1 MKILPETVDGLLD
14 EMARRF
20 PEPRYDPNMTDA
32 EVRHMLSRRSAYL
45 ELRDAYAAARRRA

>member
-20 PEPRYDPNMTDA
+20 PEPRYDPNMTAA

-45 ELRDAYAAARRRA
+45 ELRDAYAAARKRA